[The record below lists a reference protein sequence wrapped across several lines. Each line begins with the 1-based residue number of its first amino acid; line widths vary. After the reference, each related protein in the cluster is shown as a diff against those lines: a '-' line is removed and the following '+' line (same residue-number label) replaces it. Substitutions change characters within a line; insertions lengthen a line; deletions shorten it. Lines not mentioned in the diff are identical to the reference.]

1 MFAFALGEVT
11 RLPHSIDKGALP
23 FHFMALLLRPS
34 SFRSVRPSLYIQA
47 ADQMF
52 AFALG
57 EFT

>member
-1 MFAFALGEVT
+1 MFAFALDEVT

-23 FHFMALLLRPS
+23 LHFMALLLRPS
-34 SFRSVRPSLYIQA
+34 SFPSDGPSLYIHA